1 MCWKSLTPNLNIHEK
16 YSIINLIL
24 NMVVVRLREIDDLQ
38 NVLETQGRTFSQMLS
53 DPTSSSLASALG
65 CFSLN
70 FRKLP

>member
-1 MCWKSLTPNLNIHEK
+1 MCWKSLTPNSNIQEK

-53 DPTSSSLASALG
+53 DPRSSSLASALG